1 MSDAKSAQ
9 ASRRTR
15 SPARARRGQR
25 RDQSSA
31 QFFRLTHLRKLRE
44 CEQVAAVCYRMRRG
58 EIEFL
63 LVRTR
68 GSGRWTFPKGNAE
81 RGMTHAQA
89 AALEAFEEAGVH
101 GRMEE
106 ASFARYTSRKRGLAS
121 ATRTAEKELT
131 VHAHLCEVV
140 RLGNPK
146 ESNRKRTW
154 FSVEDARQ
162 HLREGRKGHEGAA
175 FARVVDRAVE
185 RIESS
190 RGTPIADTQLQQD
203 FLRRETPQRE
213 TPQQDALNKVQFEA
227 PAQALSM
234 PYLRRQVGEMRR
246 SSVPFADLPP
256 REALECEVL
265 QFAPPQESNRAEWLA
280 GRKKPKSLGTGAR
293 G

>member
-1 MSDAKSAQ
+1 MHSVAMSDAKSAQ

-15 SPARARRGQR
+15 SQARARDQR
-25 RDQSSA
+25 SA
-31 QFFRLTHLRKLRE
+31 PLLRLTRLRKLRD

-58 EIEFL
+58 SIEFL

-81 RGMTHAQA
+81 RGITHAQA

-106 ASFARYTSRKRGLAS
+106 ASFARYTGRKRGLES
-121 ATRTAEKELT
+121 ATRSAEKELT

-154 FSVEDARQ
+154 FSVDDARQ

-185 RIESS
+185 RIERS
-190 RGTPIADTQLQQD
+190 RGAHIADAQLQQD
-203 FLRRETPQRE
+203 FLRRDT
-213 TPQQDALNKVQFEA
+213 QQKDALHKVQFEA
-227 PAQALSM
+227 PAQALLM
-234 PYLRRQVGEMRR
+234 PYLRRHLGEMRR
-246 SSVPFADLPP
+246 SSLPFADVPP
-256 REALECEVL
+256 REAVECEIL
-265 QFAPPQESNRAEWLA
+265 QFAPSPESNRAEWLA

-293 G
+293 D